1 MPRAKKEFASDWFK
15 EGALKEPEPIIEREG
30 KEKGIKWKLSNAPK
44 IASFLS
50 NRIKKSLF

>member
-1 MPRAKKEFASDWFK
+1 MRRAKKEFASDWFK
-15 EGALKEPEPIIEREG
+15 EGALRESEPIIKRESKG
-30 KEKGIKWKLSNAPK
+30 KGIKRKLSNAPK